1 MPRLRLFFVLLTL
14 VCFLIISCKKE
25 NSNELPPV
33 LVDPNAPSLKMK
45 VNGIMWEGDLF
56 ASASSMNG
64 MLNISA
70 IGSDKK
76 RIAITLFDKAPGSYI
91 LDIPATDGVAA
102 FVDSSESNPLAYAT
116 NQGRTPGQAG
126 GTLEITKVDDV
137 KKTISGNFQFRLF
150 REFDSKQ
157 VFISEGTFQNLSYNS
172 SLPAASSTDT
182 LSVKVDGALWKPESI
197 IGTTAQ
203 SNLAVVGNN
212 LTATRSLGL
221 LMPQNIS
228 AGSYDLDSLNTT
240 YLGQYN
246 PTSSTYLSSYSGKL
260 NILEHNSSTRRI
272 RGNFNFKAKDLQG
285 SQSATLTEGYF
296 SVKY

>member
-1 MPRLRLFFVLLTL
+1 MPRRRLFLGLLTF

-33 LVDPNAPSLKMK
+33 QPDPNAPSVKMK

-56 ASASSMNG
+56 AGASSMNG
-64 MLNISA
+64 MLNIFA
-70 IGSDKK
+70 KGSDKK
-76 RIAITLFDKAPGSYI
+76 RITITLFNKAPGSYI

-126 GTLEITKVDDV
+126 GTLEITKLDEVR
-137 KKTISGNFQFRLF
+137 KTVSGNFHFRLF
-150 REFDSKQ
+150 REIDNKQ
-157 VFISEGTFQNLSYNS
+157 VFISEGSFQNLPYNTA
-172 SLPAASSTDT
+172 LPAASSTDT
-182 LSVKVDGALWKPESI
+182 LSVKVDGSLWKPESI

-212 LTATRSLGL
+212 LTATRTLGL
-221 LMPQNIS
+221 LMPQGI
-228 AGSYDLDSLNTT
+228 AVGSYDLDSLNST

-246 PTSSTYLSSYSGKL
+246 PTSSTFLSSYTGKL
-260 NILEHNSSTRRI
+260 NILEHNSSARRI
-272 RGNFNFKAKDLQG
+272 RGNFNFKAKDPLG

>member
-1 MPRLRLFFVLLTL
+1 MPRRRLLFGLLTY
-14 VCFLIISCKKE
+14 VCIQIISCKKE

-33 LVDPNAPSLKMK
+33 QPDPNAPSVKMK
-45 VNGIMWEGDLF
+45 VNGFTWEADQF
-56 ASASSMNG
+56 AGASSMNG

-70 IGSDKK
+70 IGKDKK
-76 RIAITLFDKAPGSYI
+76 RITITLFDKTPGTYI

-102 FVDSSESNPLAYAT
+102 FVDSTEANPLAYAT

-126 GTLEITKVDDV
+126 GTVEITKVDAI
-137 KKTISGNFQFRLF
+137 KKTVSGTFSFRLY
-150 REFDSKQ
+150 RELDNKQ
-157 VFISEGTFQNLSYNS
+157 VFISEGSFQNLPYNTA
-172 SLPAASSTDT
+172 LPAANSTDT
-182 LSVKVDGALWKPESI
+182 LSVKVDGTLWKPESI

-212 LTATRSLGL
+212 LTASRTLGL
-221 LMPQNIS
+221 LMPQNI
-228 AGSYDLDSLNTT
+228 AVGSYDLDSLNTT

-246 PTSSTYLSSYSGKL
+246 PTSSTFLSSYSGKL
-260 NILEHNSSTRRI
+260 NILEHNSGARRI
-272 RGNFNFKAKDLQG
+272 RGNFNFKAKDPIG

>member
-33 LVDPNAPSLKMK
+33 QVDPNAPSLKMK

-76 RIAITLFDKAPGSYI
+76 RITITLFDKAPGSYI

-157 VFISEGTFQNLSYNS
+157 IFISEGTFQNLSYNS

-228 AGSYDLDSLNTT
+228 AGSYDLDSLNTS

-246 PTSSTYLSSYSGKL
+246 PTSSTYLSSFLGKL